1 MLNKILKGNK
11 GITLIALVVTI
22 IVLLILAGISIN
34 ALAGRNGLLNRA
46 VESKEKT
53 GIAQTEESIKIAIM
67 DAATEGLGTLT
78 EENLEKALNKAGISS
93 DKINGDETQGW
104 KVEINE
110 SEYQIATNGTMKRAL
125 STIENST
132 VPYYPED
139 TFTYKEGELSL
150 EIGNKNE
157 LQRMYKQCYIWSTMG
172 SSVKVY
178 RD

>member
-93 DKINGDETQGW
+93 DKINGDETQG
-104 KVEINE
+104 
-110 SEYQIATNGTMKRAL
+110 
-125 STIENST
+125 
-132 VPYYPED
+132 
-139 TFTYKEGELSL
+139 
-150 EIGNKNE
+150 
-157 LQRMYKQCYIWSTMG
+157 
-172 SSVKVY
+172 
-178 RD
+178 